1 MSQSKKELD
10 SDATIKKYK
19 KLKEREP
26 ISRARLR
33 KTQSLEPEYE

>member
-10 SDATIKKYK
+10 SDATIKKIFF
-19 KLKEREP
+19 KEREP